1 MPGDFWPECM
11 NPLMRVSENQS
22 KGAAQSDTDEG
33 AKLGD
38 FRGVTKLG
46 RW

>member
-1 MPGDFWPECM
+1 M
-11 NPLMRVSENQS
+11 NPLMRVSENQAE
-22 KGAAQSDTDEG
+22 GAARSNTDEG

-38 FRGVTKLG
+38 SWGVAKLG